1 MNNRQRKLIGCESTH
16 TWMRTH
22 TERILIYLMYQVKN
36 CITDSIQLWLQN
48 KPRLWQNNSNRHLIN
63 HIVSLTLSQKL
74 LSWLMDPLIPFYS
87 CWHLQKWKEADAS
100 QYRTFSIK
108 WLLLLY
114 ETVMDK
120 QDTQLLWTSESATL
134 TSATW
139 LNAAGALELRFEKA
153 AGNET
158 LQQQKSLFDERSAW
172 GEQRSPGLKV
182 TGRKAEVA
190 SLCRL
195 TSTRTIWCNLTT
207 SANITTPTGG
217 KNKHRSQTP

>member
-1 MNNRQRKLIGCESTH
+1 M
-16 TWMRTH
+16 
-22 TERILIYLMYQVKN
+22 
-36 CITDSIQLWLQN
+36 
-48 KPRLWQNNSNRHLIN
+48 
-63 HIVSLTLSQKL
+63 TLSQKL

-134 TSATW
+134 TSAAW
-139 LNAAGALELRFEKA
+139 LNAAGALELRYEKA

-217 KNKHRSQTP
+217 KKKTQESNTFKTNQGFGDWARLFGWVVKFSAVCLATKVFVGKTQTFAQS